1 MSYYESVFGGGMTRP
16 DYTVSKIS
24 TLFVANNNANK
35 TATVQDDG
43 YVYIEMQGAW
53 TPCRV
58 TINDAT
64 VAVAQVTASN
74 MFCSTSTMVPVSKGD
89 VIKSQLNGDA
99 LNQVTVKFIP
109 QKPAI

>member
-16 DYTVSKIS
+16 DYNTSKVS
-24 TLFVANNNANK
+24 TLFVANNNVNK

-58 TINDAT
+58 TINDMT
-64 VAVAQVTASN
+64 VAAAQVTASN
-74 MFCSTSTMVPVSKGD
+74 MFCSTSTIIPVSKGD
-89 VIKSQLNGDA
+89 VIKSQLNGDT